1 MRRAL
6 ESIARE
12 SLIALAGEFVRFAPR
27 YATSIWVTNVDLIAI
42 NLIDFI
48 ADYSS
53 FTFPVEV
60 LISFRAPTF
69 SQDAGRSYTGV
80 AISFVT
86 RKTFTIITVEDL
98 IVRARSVR
106 TAISGHLAGFCNQH
120 NVSLIV

>member
-12 SLIALAGEFVRFAPR
+12 SLIALADEFVRFTPR
-27 YATSIWVTNVDLIAI
+27 NTSSIGMTNVDLIAI

-48 ADYSS
+48 ADNSS

-106 TAISGHLAGFCNQH
+106 TTISGHLAGFFYQYY
-120 NVSLIV
+120 VSLIV